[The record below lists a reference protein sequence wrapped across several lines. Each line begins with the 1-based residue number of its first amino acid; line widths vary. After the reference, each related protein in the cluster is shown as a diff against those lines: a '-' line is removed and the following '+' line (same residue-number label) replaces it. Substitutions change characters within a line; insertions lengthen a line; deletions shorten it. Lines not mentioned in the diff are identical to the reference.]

1 MKRAIVGAFSV
12 IVKTDGSFAAV
23 GHTDAGWQRVVD
35 IVFPGHAMDRWIM
48 LGAVV
53 DNLPYVQIIKFLS

>member
-1 MKRAIVGAFSV
+1 M

-35 IVFPGHAMDRWIM
+35 IVFPGHAMHRWIM
-48 LGAVV
+48 HVTVV
-53 DNLPYVQIIKFLS
+53 DDLPNVQIIKRLP